1 MNKKRRRAMLASGKK
16 IFTISYELMNTP
28 AYTFLQIN
36 GVGEEIYNSGS
47 FEIEEGDYIYVE
59 AYSASGSRIVLNGNI
74 VAQGNIGAIGNGSAY
89 NFYPTSNATIKY
101 YQISELGGVSIAIV
115 TT

>member
-1 MNKKRRRAMLASGKK
+1 MASGKK
-16 IFTISYELMNTP
+16 IFTISYELMDTP
-28 AYTFLQIN
+28 AYTSLQIN
-36 GVGEEIYNSGS
+36 GVGAQIYGSGS

-59 AYSASGSRIVLNGNI
+59 AYSNRGSRIVLNGTI
-74 VAQGNIGAIGNGSAY
+74 VAQGNTGAIGNGSAY

-101 YQISELGGVSIAIV
+101 YPISDAGGVSIAIV